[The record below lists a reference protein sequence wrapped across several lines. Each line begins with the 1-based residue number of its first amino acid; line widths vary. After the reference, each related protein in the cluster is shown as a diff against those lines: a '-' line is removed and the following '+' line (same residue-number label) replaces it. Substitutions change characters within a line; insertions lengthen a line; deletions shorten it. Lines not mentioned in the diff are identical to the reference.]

1 MIEHKNFLKTPKKG
15 QIVKVYLGSNKGA
28 SFGKVKR
35 ITKKSGREIVVLHTL
50 NETFTAQQCDY
61 CLDLTKVLFET

>member
-1 MIEHKNFLKTPKKG
+1 MIEHKKFFKTPKKD
-15 QIVKVYLGSNKGA
+15 Q
-28 SFGKVKR
+28 
-35 ITKKSGREIVVLHTL
+35 ITKKLGKEIVVLHTL